1 MFEKKSALDGLCRR
15 SGLGGGVVVKLVRRA
30 DGLHVAGKGGLGTG
44 CTAYVAGDDD
54 GSAALFALA
63 GAQAEIDVRHDD
75 IAAGTV
81 HNLVAQHKI
90 LKIIAHAAV
99 AVDGKGALGAGL
111 FGDVAGTDVLSILGG
126 GVQGAGMLL
135 HMVGADDPLA
145 FLGLGALDLE
155 RQHKI
160 VRRLNAGIRRAG
172 RDAGLGNGFR
182 CPNCGQPIP
191 AAEYETLKAGIT
203 ALGSL
208 PGHIGPDDGG
218 NPFAFAEP
226 VGFDLCVKED
236 TSAYLHSLEPAD
248 EPQS

>member
-75 IAAGTV
+75 IAAG
-81 HNLVAQHKI
+81 A
-90 LKIIAHAAV
+90 
-99 AVDGKGALGAGL
+99 
-111 FGDVAGTDVLSILGG
+111 DVLGILGG

-182 CPNCGQPIP
+182 CWCGRP
-191 AAEYETLKAGIT
+191 
-203 ALGSL
+203 
-208 PGHIGPDDGG
+208 
-218 NPFAFAEP
+218 
-226 VGFDLCVKED
+226 
-236 TSAYLHSLEPAD
+236 SAPRWSP
-248 EPQS
+248 